1 MLGSLRFFL
10 FLGVAHSFTSG
21 GKLDLSELHSVQY
34 SVEILDTPVVDTP
47 EDTKEQSVS
56 PSMTMVNKDGQKYRC
71 SLPEIPDS
79 DSDAEKNVGD
89 QETDVAKL
97 LSPLEQGPCMYKT
110 KDWWTYEICYNRAV
124 KQYHVENDQP
134 VGLVLV
140 LGVHSP
146 GLDSW
151 GQSNKTYQPQWYTN
165 GSSCDLTGRPRQ
177 SELRFVC
184 NEAATQEFV
193 GDIFEPQSCEYTIVV
208 HTSRLCSV
216 PWLRPV
222 ADPTPLPIVCHPML
236 SQPQMEKYQLY
247 QERKKVAEKLA
258 EKESQAKKTA
268 ELASKMGAKQVG
280 AGKTGGQNSLAGL
293 LDSMGDSVADNLVAE
308 INTLLEKA
316 MAGDGGIKVIDLR
329 DKDKEKEQGKEVTKE
344 GKESISKPAESMA
357 ADGKWDLIHH
367 KHQPVSDPAV
377 QELITERNTIWR
389 KIHEAKK
396 TVKKY
401 TSQLHDTDTFLKN
414 EKVDTFE
421 NKEIVDKLEQQKKTI
436 EKALVNARETVADL
450 EVNSKD
456 ISHKIVS
463 TQNKL
468 RQSEEKHWKRKI
480 SILEDMMKKGSTDYT
495 IILKEMATDYRK
507 ARNERLIKIDDYF
520 KVAQQFLTEGDD
532 LEGFKKLRLF
542 MQFADG
548 ELLNIEE
555 EEILEEEDEIFGK
568 EIENL
573 SKENIETAAK
583 FRDVV
588 KDDVR
593 HKFSDILKEVSK
605 ELELP
610 EGDVDKDE
618 AMAAMTKTLDQ
629 LMNKLS
635 GAGEQIDKV
644 QKHVA
649 DLKKISADKDGT
661 DDMVSLKRDNTKSVK
676 KELRENRA
684 DIMPDDENEEEDEDE
699 ELDIKLKDTM
709 QKLEEAEAEVETL
722 EKEFLHLSKS
732 DQLKEETA
740 TEASTDQAKNDLK
753 NVKVSVTNLS
763 PGGDSLD
770 TEQTNKIV
778 KKLEGTIREK
788 LSKLGLDTGGRPIEV
803 KLITTQIPEGL
814 GDGMEGEGDDMQVQ
828 GMFFNM
834 MTGNIQ
840 GYEDINSQRKVENNY
855 KFSWSE
861 DLVED
866 IEKKIEGLG
875 GEEYI
880 SHGER
885 NIKHQNE
892 PEEVALTDSGNNVI
906 DIYEGGDQRSRPS
919 SATEQ
924 TNENVGGEMII
935 DDEIFTDSDE
945 EDEDDQNKDEL

>member
-1 MLGSLRFFL
+1 
-10 FLGVAHSFTSG
+10 
-21 GKLDLSELHSVQY
+21 
-34 SVEILDTPVVDTP
+34 
-47 EDTKEQSVS
+47 
-56 PSMTMVNKDGQKYRC
+56 
-71 SLPEIPDS
+71 
-79 DSDAEKNVGD
+79 
-89 QETDVAKL
+89 
-97 LSPLEQGPCMYKT
+97 
-110 KDWWTYEICYNRAV
+110 
-124 KQYHVENDQP
+124 
-134 VGLVLV
+134 
-140 LGVHSP
+140 
-146 GLDSW
+146 
-151 GQSNKTYQPQWYTN
+151 
-165 GSSCDLTGRPRQ
+165 
-177 SELRFVC
+177 
-184 NEAATQEFV
+184 
-193 GDIFEPQSCEYTIVV
+193 
-208 HTSRLCSV
+208 
-216 PWLRPV
+216 
-222 ADPTPLPIVCHPML
+222 
-236 SQPQMEKYQLY
+236 
-247 QERKKVAEKLA
+247 
-258 EKESQAKKTA
+258 
-268 ELASKMGAKQVG
+268 
-280 AGKTGGQNSLAGL
+280 
-293 LDSMGDSVADNLVAE
+293 
-308 INTLLEKA
+308 
-316 MAGDGGIKVIDLR
+316 
-329 DKDKEKEQGKEVTKE
+329 
-344 GKESISKPAESMA
+344 MA

-495 IILKEMATDYRK
+495 IILKEMAKDYKK
-507 ARNERLIKIDDYF
+507 ATNERLIKIDDYF
-520 KVAQQFLTEGDD
+520 KVAQKFLTEEDD
-532 LEGFKKLRLF
+532 LEGFKKLRLY
-542 MQFADG
+542 MKFADG

-814 GDGMEGEGDDMQVQ
+814 GEGMEGEGDDMQVQ

-855 KFSWSE
+855 KFSWRE

-866 IEKKIEGLG
+866 IERKIEGLG
-875 GEEYI
+875 GEEYV
-880 SHGER
+880 SDGEH
-885 NIKHQNE
+885 KVEQLHE
-892 PEEVALTDSGNNVI
+892 PDEDALTDSGNVI

-919 SATEQ
+919 STTAQ
-924 TNENVGGEMII
+924 TNENIGGEMITE
-935 DDEIFTDSDE
+935 DEIFMNTDE
-945 EDEDDQNKDEL
+945 EGEDDQNKDEL